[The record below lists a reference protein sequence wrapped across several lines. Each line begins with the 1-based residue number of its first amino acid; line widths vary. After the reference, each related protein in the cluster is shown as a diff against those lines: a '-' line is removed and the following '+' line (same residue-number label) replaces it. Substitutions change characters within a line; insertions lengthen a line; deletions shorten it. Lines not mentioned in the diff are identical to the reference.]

1 MQGSKSSFFAKSGK
15 ASHSFDDGVSKHHSS
30 FKHKDQHHLARKKA
44 NRQVK
49 DKPTP

>member
-30 FKHKDQHHLARKKA
+30 FKRKDRHHLAKKSA
-44 NRQVK
+44 NKQEK
-49 DKPTP
+49 QKPSF